1 MRTLSLVVAVAYCFL
16 SLPAGP
22 GQVLSYAGQIAFQ
35 IDPPSLIAFYESFKN
50 VLSRTLR
57 PKDRAKFLETLRQ
70 RKALQP
76 EVPSDRPFPCD
87 TRLGRSP
94 SPPDSVHRLRP
105 GDIDVIAAL
114 GDSLTA
120 GNGILAANIMQVLA
134 ENRGASWSIGG
145 EGSWRQFLTLPNILK
160 EFNPRLVGF
169 SLNDSSG
176 HEKASQFNV
185 GEIYATSR
193 DLPWQAQLLVRRM
206 RAHPDVDVQRHWKL
220 VTILIGANDFCNEL
234 CVGDTARH
242 AVEDHRR
249 DLVAAVDCL
258 REQLPRTLVNV
269 VVVPNLELLRNFTG
283 RTSEC
288 AALVALLCPCIFQS
302 RQQHRLPE
310 FIEVMRRWQQV
321 EVDVAADSRYDGLSD
336 FAVVSQPFAKNATFP
351 TVSLGYTDFSYFS
364 PDCFH
369 FIQKAHA
376 RAANALWNNM
386 LEPVGY
392 KSVDWEEPFTRFL
405 CPSEERPYIYT
416 GGNSDL

>member
-1 MRTLSLVVAVAYCFL
+1 MRTLSLVAAAAYCFL

-35 IDPPSLIAFYESFKN
+35 ADPPSLIAFYESVKN

-70 RKALQP
+70 QKALQP

-87 TRLGRSP
+87 PRLGRSP

-105 GDIDVIAAL
+105 GDIDVVAAL

-134 ENRGASWSIGG
+134 ENRGVSWSIGG
-145 EGSWRQFLTLPNILK
+145 EGDWRQFLTLPNILK

-185 GEIYATSR
+185 AEIYAMSR

-249 DLVAAVDCL
+249 DLVAALDCL
-258 REQLPRTLVNV
+258 REQLPRTLVNI

-288 AALVALLCPCIFQS
+288 AALVTLLCPCIFQS
-302 RQQHRLPE
+302 RERHRLPE
-310 FIEVMRRWQQV
+310 FVEVMRRWQQV
-321 EVDVAADSRYDGLSD
+321 EIDVLRTPFGTTCWSRWATKLLIGRSPSRDSCAHPKSGRTFTPAATAICDHTSLSRCLLIQVIKTGMKEWCHTSLASYANVFHMWFKQLS
-336 FAVVSQPFAKNATFP
+336 A
-351 TVSLGYTDFSYFS
+351 
-364 PDCFH
+364 
-369 FIQKAHA
+369 
-376 RAANALWNNM
+376 
-386 LEPVGY
+386 
-392 KSVDWEEPFTRFL
+392 
-405 CPSEERPYIYT
+405 
-416 GGNSDL
+416 